1 MNMDNTI
8 NVVVYFL
15 LTFIAITLLNAMMF
29 RVVTRDQDKLG
40 YIVGIIW
47 VIGIYGLFI
56 MLIMET
62 I

>member
-1 MNMDNTI
+1 MDNTI